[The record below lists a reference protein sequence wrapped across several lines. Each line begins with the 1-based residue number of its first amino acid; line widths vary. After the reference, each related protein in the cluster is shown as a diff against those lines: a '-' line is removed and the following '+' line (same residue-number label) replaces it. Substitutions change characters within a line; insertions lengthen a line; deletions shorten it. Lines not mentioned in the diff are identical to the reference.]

1 MNSCFWCCASPGRSK
16 WRKLFTLTCANTF
29 LTMASGGGAQKRR
42 CHYDVLGVSR
52 TATDEELKKTY
63 RQMALKMHP
72 DKNRDVSPDR
82 AKEAFQELQQAYE
95 VLSDPQERAWYD
107 AHREAILQVR
117 HLPVLLE
124 SILIDK
130 MTTIIFFV
138 QGGGVGGDGEVDIG
152 GVDLFPF
159 FSSSCYKGF
168 GDGEKGFYAVY
179 RGLFATLC
187 EEDNGFSDEVRK
199 VFIYYLFLLSFCVSI
214 LRCFG
219 TLRSATLAPKT
230 TSGRSSTHS
239 SPDTSRLGH
248 TPGWTSEL

>member
-1 MNSCFWCCASPGRSK
+1 M
-16 WRKLFTLTCANTF
+16 FTLTCANTF

-52 TATDEELKKTY
+52 TATDDELKKTY

-117 HLPVLLE
+117 NLPVLLE

-130 MTTIIFFV
+130 MKTIIF
-138 QGGGVGGDGEVDIG
+138 
-152 GVDLFPF
+152 LFRAVALAATARSTSAAWTSFP
-159 FSSSCYKGF
+159 SSPHR
-168 GDGEKGFYAVY
+168 AT
-179 RGLFATLC
+179 RG
-187 EEDNGFSDEVRK
+187 
-199 VFIYYLFLLSFCVSI
+199 
-214 LRCFG
+214 
-219 TLRSATLAPKT
+219 SATGRRDSTPSTGGSSQRCARRT
-230 TSGRSSTHS
+230 TGFRT
-239 SPDTSRLGH
+239 R
-248 TPGWTSEL
+248 